1 MMHRLSDSSMRRVTT
16 ATDGVPFAMWRGVD
30 LYLRLLEQRTIA
42 IASPGA
48 RVLKIVSWTL
58 QLLFILGIGSC
69 FLQVERAS
77 QCTSE
82 FCYVLSDYMEAL
94 KSYTHCESHQTLSI
108 VRLHSCIW
116 KPPAWSN

>member
-1 MMHRLSDSSMRRVTT
+1 MMHRLSDSSLRRVTT
-16 ATDGVPFAMWRGVD
+16 ATNGVPFAMWRGVD

-82 FCYVLSDYMEAL
+82 FCYVLSDYCTISTGCSRGVTRDARE
-94 KSYTHCESHQTLSI
+94 HHQPQFT
-108 VRLHSCIW
+108 
-116 KPPAWSN
+116 